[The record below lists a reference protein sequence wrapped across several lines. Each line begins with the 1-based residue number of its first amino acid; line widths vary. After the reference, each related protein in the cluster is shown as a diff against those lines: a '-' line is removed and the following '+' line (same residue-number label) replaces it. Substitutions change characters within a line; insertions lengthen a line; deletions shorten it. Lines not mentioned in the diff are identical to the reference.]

1 MSDHITNWM
10 GQEIFV
16 GDYVFR
22 GARDGNTSSFKV
34 GKVLSLNHEKQTA
47 RVNWLFEPMFVW
59 NDARTE
65 RWEAPRKI
73 DTKGSPSI
81 NSLCLISV
89 DDYARL
95 RIML

>member
-34 GKVLSLNHEKQTA
+34 GRVLSINAEKKTA
-47 RVNWLFEPMFVW
+47 RIEWLFEPSYDWKQKEHYVH
-59 NDARTE
+59 R
-65 RWEAPRKI
+65 I
-73 DTKGSPSI
+73 VDTKGSPSI
-81 NSLCLISV
+81 DTLCLISF
-89 DDYARL
+89 DDYLRL
-95 RIML
+95 HAMSRP